1 MHHRKSIFNNLA
13 ANGFRFIFFLA
24 LWVLCPI
31 FSSNA
36 TTLPPDSIGILTTDT
51 LNADSLPSQPDAFK
65 TDVTYQASDSIYFDM
80 NAKVVHLWGNAKLHY
95 ETTDLQSSYAWIDF
109 KNNILHAQPTTDSSG
124 NAFGKPVFKDGDKEF
139 HVDTIAYNFKTKKG
153 KIHGL
158 VTKEGEGIIYCSVV
172 KKDPYDNLYGAES
185 RYSTC
190 TDSLHPHF
198 HIHATKLKII
208 PKKQIITGPANLYI
222 EDVPTPAFV
231 PFGFFPITQGQKK
244 GLMFPTYGESPG
256 IGFFLRGLGYYLP
269 INRHLDLKLLTD
281 IYTNT
286 SWGATVSSSYNYIYK
301 FKGNFTFLYN
311 VIKRGDPD
319 VPTEFSKSKLFK
331 INWNHAVDQKARP
344 GTTFS
349 LAINAQSSAY
359 NRSVP
364 TASYQ
369 DLTNNIFNSNINY
382 GYTFGEGRYNIT
394 ASARHTQNTQTNDV
408 SLSLPDIN
416 FSVNSFSPFARTQ
429 MIGTPKWYEN
439 IRVGYNMRLINQ
451 INVKDENLFKPQI
464 MDSLKNGVV
473 HQVPLQLPTLK
484 IFKYATLSPQFR
496 YTEYWYTQ
504 TYQKTWFA
512 SKNNYEERYYNE
524 MRRAYEWN
532 TSASLVTRIY
542 GFFNI
547 NKGNIMTARHTITP
561 RVEFIYQPDFSKPSY
576 DFYRYMRPDS
586 ILKYTG
592 KYSLFT
598 NSIIGGPGMGRQGS
612 VSFSLGNNVELKY
625 KTKKDTVTQIK
636 KLSLLD
642 NLSFSGF
649 YNFLADS
656 FQLSNIGI
664 SGFVKL
670 YKNINLNFNGAIDPY
685 QYQDGRK
692 FDRYSFDLKRAKF
705 GTLTQGNIALNTSF
719 NSKMISGSKNADNS
733 KFGTETEKK
742 MIHQNPDDFVDFNIP
757 WNITLNYT
765 LNYSRNM
772 LRSDYQIN
780 LKQYITFSGDI
791 SLSEKWKLQVSSGVD
806 IVSRQF
812 TATSI
817 DLHRNLHCWQMDF
830 NWIPIGPF
838 QRYMFTLKATSQ
850 LLQDLKLTRRRDA
863 WDR

>member
-1 MHHRKSIFNNLA
+1 ML
-13 ANGFRFIFFLA
+13 
-24 LWVLCPI
+24 
-31 FSSNA
+31 FSSKA
-36 TTLPPDSIGILTTDT
+36 SSFPPDS
-51 LNADSLPSQPDAFK
+51 LNLNRIDSIPADSLPAQPDAFK
-65 TDVTYQASDSIYFDM
+65 TPVSYQASDSIYFDM
-80 NAKVVHLWGNAKLHY
+80 NRKVVHLWGNAQMHY
-95 ETTDLQSSYAWIDF
+95 ETTDLSSAYAWIDF
-109 KNNILHAQPTTDSSG
+109 KNSVLHAQPQTDSSG
-124 NAFGKPVFKDGDKEF
+124 KPFGKPIFKDGDKEF

-158 VTKEGEGIIYCSVV
+158 VTKEGEGIIYCHVV
-172 KKDPYDNLYGAES
+172 KKDPQDNLYGADAQ
-185 RYSTC
+185 YSTC

-222 EDVPTPAFV
+222 EDVPTPAYI
-231 PFGFFPITQGQKK
+231 PFAFFPITQGQKK
-244 GLMFPTYGESPG
+244 GFLFPTYGESPG
-256 IGFFLRGLGYYLP
+256 IGFFLRGLGYYIP
-269 INRHLDLKLLTD
+269 INRHLDLKVLTD

-286 SWGATVSSSYNYIYK
+286 SWGTTLSSSYNYIYR

-319 VPTEFSKSKLFK
+319 VPSEFSKSNLFK
-331 INWNHAVDQKARP
+331 INWNHAVDIKAKP

-349 LAINAQSSAY
+349 LTINAQSSGY
-359 NRSVP
+359 NRNVP

-394 ASARHTQNTQTNDV
+394 ASARHTQNTQTKDV
-408 SLSLPDIN
+408 SISLPDIN
-416 FSVNSFSPFARTQ
+416 FSINSFSPFARKE

-439 IRVGYNMRLINQ
+439 IRVGYNMHMLNQ
-451 INVKDENLFKPQI
+451 VNVKDENLFNPQV
-464 MDSLKNGVV
+464 MDSLKNGVL
-473 HQVPLQLPTLK
+473 HQIPLQLPTLK
-484 IFKYATLSPQFR
+484 IFKYATLSPQFK

-504 TYQKTWFA
+504 TYQKTWFI
-512 SKNNYEERYYNE
+512 SKNNYEEKYYND
-524 MRRAYEWN
+524 MRRAWEWN

-547 NKGNIMTARHTITP
+547 NKGNLMTVRHTMTP
-561 RVEFIYQPDFSKPSY
+561 RIEFIYQPDFSRPSY
-576 DFYRYMRPDS
+576 DFYRFLRPDS

-598 NSIIGGPGMGRQGS
+598 NSIIGGPGLGQQGS
-612 VSFSLGNNVELKY
+612 ISFGLNNNLELKY

-670 YKNINLNFNGAIDPY
+670 YKNININFNGSIDPY
-685 QYQDGRK
+685 RYQGGR
-692 FDRYSFDLKRAKF
+692 RYDVYAWDIKNGVL
-705 GTLTQGNIALNTSF
+705 GNLTQGNIAINTSF
-719 NSKMISGSKNADNS
+719 NSKMRQAGKTPEKS
-733 KFGTETEKK
+733 KFGTAMEKK
-742 MIHQNPDDFVDFNIP
+742 MVSQHPEEYVDFNIP
-757 WNITLNYT
+757 WNISLNYT
-765 LNYSRNM
+765 LNYFRNM
-772 LRSDYQIN
+772 LLPTQQVSF
-780 LKQYITFSGDI
+780 KQYITFSGDI
-791 SLSEKWKLQVSSGVD
+791 SLSDNWKLQLSSGID
-806 IVSRQF
+806 IVTRQF
-812 TATSI
+812 TATTI

-838 QRYMFTLKATSQ
+838 QRYMFTLKANSQ